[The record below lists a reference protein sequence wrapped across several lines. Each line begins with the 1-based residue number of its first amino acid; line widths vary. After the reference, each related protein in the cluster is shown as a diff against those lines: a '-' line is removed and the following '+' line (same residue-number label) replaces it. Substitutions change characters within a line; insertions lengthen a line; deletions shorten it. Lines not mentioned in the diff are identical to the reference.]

1 MSNTIKKFYDGLY
14 AVVMFICKMLLIADV
29 CITSYAVLGRY
40 VGKYIPFISDPA
52 WSEEIV
58 LTCMIYMAF
67 LSASL
72 AIRNQAHIRMTS
84 LDMYLPKKLCQTLD
98 LVADFL
104 ILAFALMMVFV
115 GFGWARPVPVNPR
128 NYKHYRRDDLLVSL
142 AGITMNLILFVTG
155 CVVMYALVGV
165 ALSRAAANT
174 SNDAY
179 FLEQYGGQLCYFMKG
194 VDYTYLPVS
203 SVLTYAPYLSDY
215 LIAPVFGEVAKYLY
229 EMLMYFTV
237 TNLILA
243 VFNLIPVPPLDGY
256 HVLND
261 LILRKRNLF
270 VSPRVSQVFMVILF
284 VLMLSGYTDFIFD
297 WVLQTALSGVGR
309 VAGAVFSAVG
319 IL

>member
-1 MSNTIKKFYDGLY
+1 M
-14 AVVMFICKMLLIADV
+14 
-29 CITSYAVLGRY
+29 
-40 VGKYIPFISDPA
+40 
-52 WSEEIV
+52 
-58 LTCMIYMAF
+58 
-67 LSASL
+67 
-72 AIRNQAHIRMTS
+72 
-84 LDMYLPKKLCQTLD
+84 
-98 LVADFL
+98 
-104 ILAFALMMVFV
+104 
-115 GFGWARPVPVNPR
+115 
-128 NYKHYRRDDLLVSL
+128 SL
-142 AGITMNLILFVTG
+142 AGITMNLILFVAG
-155 CVVMYALVGV
+155 CVVMYVLVGV

-229 EMLMYFTV
+229 EMLMYFTI

-284 VLMLSGYTDFIFD
+284 VLMFSGYTDFIFEGAAD
-297 WVLQTALSGVGR
+297 GPFRRGPGGGGCVLRRGDFVAWRIPCRSSSSTGR
-309 VAGAVFSAVG
+309 WTCF
-319 IL
+319 

>member
-1 MSNTIKKFYDGLY
+1 MEDK
-14 AVVMFICKMLLIADV
+14 
-29 CITSYAVLGRY
+29 AVL
-40 VGKYIPFISDPA
+40 FNFD
-52 WSEEIV
+52 
-58 LTCMIYMAF
+58 AF
-67 LSASL
+67 LADPRGLILVFLLALPGRLL
-72 AIRNQAHIRMTS
+72 AISAHEMGHAWVAYKCGDPTARNEGRITLNPMKH
-84 LDMYLPKKLCQTLD
+84 LD
-98 LVADFL
+98 LMGT
-104 ILAFALMMVFV
+104 LMMVFV

-229 EMLMYFTV
+229 EMLMYFTI